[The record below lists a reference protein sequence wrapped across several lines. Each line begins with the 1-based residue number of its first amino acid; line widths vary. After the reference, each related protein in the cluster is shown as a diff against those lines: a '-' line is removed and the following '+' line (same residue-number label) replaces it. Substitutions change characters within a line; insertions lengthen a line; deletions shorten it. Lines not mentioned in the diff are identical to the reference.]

1 MEGGRYT
8 AEGLG
13 KQQGGDHVVNP
24 RNRFSLRDYPE
35 DCPSLNV
42 RWYYA
47 VDVPKRK
54 PLALGQPPVG
64 VKPTP
69 LPKKFVAFS
78 PRDSRAIESAFQ
90 KLADEED
97 EAVRKESS
105 IADFGG
111 SRAHAIS
118 EVGSKNNTS
127 IDDSTGKEQGGSV
140 KVPVNE
146 DFLFDVDVEN
156 RELAPTY
163 WLGPIYACTRGSWFY
178 QEGSSLRPCDEN
190 LATQL
195 EEGYLKIKPWRYE
208 PPAAQR
214 SVSQARPRPTS
225 LKPDHDLGR
234 LDGSSGSKPHR
245 KLSADDLRGRS
256 AADMPIPSATPTANP
271 GKLQLESHRLFG
283 AYMNSVVTYQDSTVA
298 WLLTD
303 DFLSRMSST
312 VYQRFAGGGHLG
324 GVKVVRGYLDSNKP
338 KDGKG
343 EAQDSVKKEALERRR
358 SSSADDKQMLGSP
371 NTHDTHTVDKEI
383 EQSPEANSEFRR
395 SALERQMSNFIAS
408 PDAEDPAKQ
417 EEEVRKRDE
426 KEIQDDYQDV
436 DGQDQGREIEHLILI
451 THGIGQRLGMRMESV
466 NFIHDVNVLR
476 KTLKSVYQS
485 SPDLQALNSEVD
497 RLPKNCRVQV
507 LPVVWRHLL
516 DFPKQSRKQNR
527 KEQDLTDMD
536 LEDDED
542 YPSLTDIT
550 VDGVPAVRNLITD
563 LALDILLYQ
572 SAYREHIA
580 GIVQRECNRIYRLF
594 LQRNPYFRGKV
605 SLIGHSLG
613 SAILFDILSRQKD
626 NPTRSL
632 LDIGHPKQNPSDI
645 GRGSVTHANSDLSLD
660 FDVEDFYCLG
670 SPIGLFQML
679 KGRTIAGRRSPDANP
694 TQSPLDLD
702 SLDDPFLGSSSTA
715 TGASAKR
722 DSNLLSISVSSPR
735 CRQLFN
741 IFHPTDPIA
750 YRIEPLITP
759 AMTALKPQALPY
771 TKKGIFGV
779 QGQGI
784 TGIGARVG
792 QSVSGFWSNLT
803 SGVASS
809 LLNRSLGLTGEDR
822 PMSVQ
827 STISPQPQPATET
840 LLSVGVGTNTFRGS
854 VLLAEDLADN
864 AKKAQPTDEARGE
877 GHAVEHP
884 PVLIDGEIETLY
896 AGFQKRRRSQ
906 QSDEEKHLGSSPE
919 WQDAEDRAKRL
930 RREEAKVRA
939 LNSNGRVDYSIQE
952 GVFDIS
958 LIASIASHLSYWA
971 DEDVSHFMISQ
982 LLSRQRV
989 MRR

>member
-1 MEGGRYT
+1 M
-8 AEGLG
+8 
-13 KQQGGDHVVNP
+13 
-24 RNRFSLRDYPE
+24 
-35 DCPSLNV
+35 
-42 RWYYA
+42 
-47 VDVPKRK
+47 
-54 PLALGQPPVG
+54 
-64 VKPTP
+64 KPTP

-90 KLADEED
+90 KLADEDD
-97 EAVRKESS
+97 EAAQKESS
-105 IADFGG
+105 TAGLGAPYG
-111 SRAHAIS
+111 SRGAQVIS
-118 EVGSKNNTS
+118 EAGSKNNTS
-127 IDDSTGKEQGGSV
+127 IDDSTGKEQGGRV

-146 DFLFDVDVEN
+146 DFLFDVDIEN
-156 RELAPTY
+156 RELAPSY

-195 EEGYLKIKPWRYE
+195 EEGYLKVRPWRYE

-225 LKPDHDLGR
+225 LKPGHDLGS
-234 LDGSSGSKPHR
+234 LDGSSSLKPQK

-256 AADMPIPSATPTANP
+256 DVDAPNSSAAPTASP
-271 GKLQLESHRLFG
+271 GKLHLQSHRLFG

-312 VYQRFAGGGHLG
+312 VYERFAGGGHLG
-324 GVKVVRGYLDSNKP
+324 GVKVVRGYFDSSKP
-338 KDGKG
+338 KDGRG
-343 EAQDSVKKEALERRR
+343 DAQDSTKKEAFERRR
-358 SSSADDKQMLGSP
+358 SSSAHDKRTPGSPGTDDKL
-371 NTHDTHTVDKEI
+371 TIDKEMP
-383 EQSPEANSEFRR
+383 QSPQVKSESRR

-408 PDAEDPAKQ
+408 PEAEDPAKQ

-451 THGIGQRLGMRMESV
+451 THGIGQRLGMRLESV

-516 DFPKQSRKQNR
+516 DFPKQSLKQNR
-527 KEQDLTDMD
+527 KEQDLADVGFAD
-536 LEDDED
+536 EED

-580 GIVQRECNRIYRLF
+580 GIVQRECNRIYNLF
-594 LQRNPYFRGKV
+594 LQRNPDFKGKV

-613 SAILFDILSRQKD
+613 SAILFDILCRQRD
-626 NPTRSL
+626 SPTRGRGSFE
-632 LDIGHPKQNPSDI
+632 IGHSTQNPSDT
-645 GRGSVTHANSDLSLD
+645 GTGSVTHANSDLSLD
-660 FDVEDFYCLG
+660 FVVEDFYCLG

-679 KGRTIAGRRSPDANP
+679 KGRTITGRRSPDALP
-694 TQSPLDLD
+694 AQSPLGPD
-702 SLDDPFLGSSSTA
+702 SMDDPFLGASSA
-715 TGASAKR
+715 TGTSAKKN
-722 DSNLLSISVSSPR
+722 SNLLSISISSPK

-822 PMSVQ
+822 PAGMQ
-827 STISPQPQPATET
+827 PTTTPQPQPATET
-840 LLSVGVGTNTFRGS
+840 LSSIGTGMNVSIGS
-854 VLLAEDLADN
+854 VVSAEDLQDN
-864 AKKAQPTDEARGE
+864 ASKSQPTKETSGE
-877 GHAVEHP
+877 GQAVEHP

-906 QSDEEKHLGSSPE
+906 SSDEEKHLGSSPE

-939 LNSNGRVDYSIQE
+939 LNSNGRVDFSIQE
-952 GVFDIS
+952 
-958 LIASIASHLSYWA
+958 
-971 DEDVSHFMISQ
+971 
-982 LLSRQRV
+982 
-989 MRR
+989 